1 MQTQAR
7 WAVADLPNGVHVL
20 PVDDVVDHDLTEDCL
35 CGPLSQLFGDR
46 EWSVV
51 HHSLDGRERHE

>member
-20 PVDDVVDHDLTEDCL
+20 PIDDAVDHDCETHDCVCVPAFEL
-35 CGPLSQLFGDR
+35 GANGWL
-46 EWSVV
+46 VI
-51 HHSLDGRERHE
+51 HHSLDGRERYE